1 MPETDFR
8 ALIVDPDFSLR
19 IAAAQALAA
28 YGFTCDVA
36 TDGRDALGKFHLQ
49 RHDLVVTELRMPGMH
64 GYALALELLR
74 AAAPP
79 RIVVLTEVVEPSL
92 IKDLYSRG
100 VDDVITKPIDLRVF
114 AAKVASLLLKQ
125 QWRESLLET
134 QHSLQPATGH
144 TLIAEI
150 EHTLAASSQRAPARF
165 EELFQAALI
174 TSEPPQ
180 GMVSYLERQC
190 EGVDDDDDDRRHN
203 ARASLLATVLAIPLS
218 KTLEPCGDPFKAA
231 ARDASTGG
239 LSLLHTRAVTA
250 GHLAL
255 RWQSLA
261 SPGRQI
267 DLVMRVHRCQPMG
280 PFYEVAGEF
289 VSQGSSGCE
298 EMLSHDAGN

>member
-36 TDGRDALGKFHLQ
+36 TDGRDALGKFHMQ
-49 RHDLVVTELRMPGMH
+49 RHDLVVTELRMAGMH

-74 AAAPP
+74 DATPP
-79 RIVVLTEVVEPSL
+79 RIVVLTDVVEPSL

-100 VDDVITKPIDLRVF
+100 VDDVITKPIDPRVF
-114 AAKVASLLLKQ
+114 AAKAASLLLKQ
-125 QWRESLLET
+125 QWRESLLEA
-134 QHSLQPATGH
+134 QHVPRTASGH

-150 EHTLAASSQRAPARF
+150 EHTLVGSSQHTPARF

-174 TSEPPQ
+174 LSEPPQ

-190 EGVDDDDDDRRHN
+190 DGIDDDDDRRQN
-203 ARASLLATVLAIPLS
+203 SRASLLATVLAIPLG
-218 KTLEPCGDPFKAA
+218 KTLEPCGEPFKAA

-267 DLVMRVHRCQPMG
+267 DLVMRVQRCQPMG
-280 PFYEVAGEF
+280 PFYEVAGDF
-289 VSQGSSGCE
+289 VSQGSPGCE